1 MAKVTVKVDTSALSK
16 RIKDIQTKAASRE
29 LLAEIGETV
38 VRMNAKNAR
47 TGKASD
53 GSSFPPLSQKWKQ
66 QRGELAKVNDTHLAY
81 GQGRS
86 NVTFTGQL
94 IDGLMYEIDERTK
107 TVTVKFNNEVRVPY
121 KNMDGSRRK
130 ESVRNSEIAQFLTEK
145 GWKLVGINK
154 EMNDRILFLIEAAIR
169 QVLNK

>member
-66 QRGELAKVNDTHLAY
+66 
-81 GQGRS
+81 
-86 NVTFTGQL
+86 
-94 IDGLMYEIDERTK
+94 
-107 TVTVKFNNEVRVPY
+107 
-121 KNMDGSRRK
+121 
-130 ESVRNSEIAQFLTEK
+130 
-145 GWKLVGINK
+145 
-154 EMNDRILFLIEAAIR
+154 
-169 QVLNK
+169 